1 MSSMWSREKQD
12 KARSDAKADAASNP
26 ESGPFSQAPRK
37 GLFETPAAAAA
48 PAAATPAPAPAPT
61 PPSAF
66 AAPAAAA
73 APAPTPAPSGKGSVL
88 GASLRF
94 KGDLVADE
102 DLVVQGRIE
111 GSILH
116 SKSLTIGTDG
126 VMTGNIRAR
135 RIVVE
140 GRVDGDLYALEC
152 ITVRETGK
160 VTGSLFAPRVAIQE
174 GARFTGKVDM
184 QNAPAV
190 PSTKRGS
197 DGKELSDAEVD
208 VKLAAS

>member
-12 KARSDAKADAASNP
+12 KARADAKADPAPNA
-26 ESGPFSQAPRK
+26 ESGPFSQSPRK
-37 GLFETPAAAAA
+37 NLFDTPAAAA
-48 PAAATPAPAPAPT
+48 PAAAA

-190 PSTKRGS
+190 PSTKRSG
-197 DGKELSDAEVD
+197 DGKELSEAEVD
-208 VKLAAS
+208 VRLAAS

>member
-1 MSSMWSREKQD
+1 MWSREKQD
-12 KARSDAKADAASNP
+12 KARTDAKADAAPNP

-37 GLFETPAAAAA
+37 GLFDTPAAAAPTTA
-48 PAAATPAPAPAPT
+48 TPAAA

-190 PSTKRGS
+190 PSTKRGG
-197 DGKELSDAEVD
+197 DGKDLSEAEVD